1 MVNVQCTARYVRLLL
16 QEPGEAGCYA
26 LRELEV
32 LSKQKQVYT
41 PHALAGMKNG
51 RYELSGGMWQLQRAS
66 EVDARGEQ
74 IASADYDSR
83 SWVPATVPGTVLAS
97 FMNIGAVPDPNYAD
111 DINQISESY
120 FRSNFW
126 YRQEF
131 NVERIDGEQQWLN
144 FDGINWKAN
153 VYLNGQR
160 LG

>member
-1 MVNVQCTARYVRLLL
+1 M
-16 QEPGEAGCYA
+16 P
-26 LRELEV
+26 LEV

-41 PHALAGMKNG
+41 PHAVAGMKNG

-83 SWVPATVPGTVLAS
+83 SWIAATVPGTVLAS

-131 NVERIDGEQQWLN
+131 YVERIDGEQQWLN
-144 FDGINWKAN
+144 FDGINWNAN
-153 VYLNGQR
+153 VYLN
-160 LG
+160 